1 MKIRNAEIKDIPRIM
16 VMLREFSDFYGS
28 SVPIFPKPEEASE
41 IIRNIVENHVFL
53 VAEVDMP
60 PKMSRMAGT
69 ELVGLIA
76 GFGMNHFLNPSIRI
90 LAECFWW
97 VDDAHRNTTA
107 GGRLLAEFLK
117 RGKLDYTWITMSL
130 IEDRSPVT
138 APSLLERIGF
148 TRKETA
154 FLLEV

>member
-1 MKIRNAEIKDIPRIM
+1 MLKD
-16 VMLREFSDFYGS
+16 FSDFYGS

-53 VAEVDMP
+53 VADLD
-60 PKMSRMAGT
+60 S

-76 GFGMNHFLNPSIRI
+76 GFGMNHFLNPSIKI